1 MTTKGET
8 NDIYCDLCQ
17 SRLITKQ
24 AVEYCL
30 RCEEALCA
38 DCIAHHK
45 LSKVTK
51 THQTIPINEYKN
63 FPIFIRQIKQYCGD
77 HGDISEF
84 HCPTHD
90 VVCCKRCITSSHR
103 ECKDII
109 IIKDLLETSVLSTAL
124 DNLEQTLQD
133 VGSNLEIV
141 IADRQKNLVELKKQK
156 NNISRIVKEKREEI
170 MNFLDKLER
179 KMLDKISV
187 IESETRQQ
195 IEKLIEE
202 LSAKQLEVKTLRKDI
217 ELTKKYASSVQIFMG
232 TRQLQEPVSS
242 LEKCIQI
249 AYDNGSFN
257 QTVIEFKMDEQLN
270 TITKDIN
277 EFGKISQKGV
287 QTHVRLNWQQEKAAK
302 ILALKQRTI
311 DDFVLMKVQQIDLS
325 GQYIPGCTIM
335 KDGNKLFTEYYS
347 GQVLKYGSNGQLISK
362 LKVKDTLVFD
372 ITAIDNSHVA
382 VSCGDRGHTIHLID
396 VDCLQLTGSID
407 TSDRTYGITCHGGSL
422 IYCTHSN
429 GIRSFN
435 MSTRKSIEIIPG
447 STGEFM
453 YTYITSDNNYIYH
466 SNYKTNSV
474 VCYDFNG
481 VKKWCYRNVLLKE
494 PNGIT
499 VDSNS
504 NIYVTGYKSNNV
516 VALSPDGKRAKQLL
530 GISDGINSPYAIWYD
545 KDRNHLLVVN
555 YGGSANLYEV
565 S

>member
-1 MTTKGET
+1 MATKAET
-8 NDIYCDLCQ
+8 NDIYCGICQ
-17 SRLITKQ
+17 GRHITKQ
-24 AVEYCL
+24 AEEYCL
-30 RCEEALCA
+30 RCEEALCI
-38 DCIAHHK
+38 DCIDHHK
-45 LSKVTK
+45 LFKATK

-63 FPIFIRQIKQYCGD
+63 LPIFIQQIKQYCDD

-109 IIKDLLETSVLSTAL
+109 IIEDLLETSVSSTAL

-156 NNISRIVKEKREEI
+156 NNISRKVKEKREEI
-170 MNFLDKLER
+170 INFLDKLKR
-179 KMLDKISV
+179 QMLDNISA
-187 IESETRQQ
+187 IESKTRQH
-195 IEKLIEE
+195 IEKLIKE
-202 LSAKQLEVKTLRKDI
+202 LSVKQQEAKTLKKDI

-242 LEKCIQI
+242 LEKYIQG

-257 QTVIEFKMDEQLN
+257 QTEIEFKMNEQLK

-287 QTHVRLNWQQEKAAK
+287 QTHVRLNWQQEKAAQ
-302 ILALKQRTI
+302 ILTLKERTI
-311 DDFVLMKVQQIDLS
+311 DDVVLRRKVQQINLS
-325 GQYIPGCTIM
+325 GNDIQGCTIM
-335 KDGNKLFTEYYS
+335 KDGNTLFTEINS
-347 GQVLKYGSNGQLISK
+347 REVLKYDSNGQLISK
-362 LKVKDTLVFD
+362 LEVKDSWVFD
-372 ITAIDNSHVA
+372 ITAIDDSNVA
-382 VSCGDRGHTIHLID
+382 VSGDRGHTIHLID
-396 VDCLQLTGSID
+396 VDRLQLTRSIY
-407 TSDRTYGITCHGGSL
+407 TGDRTYGITCHGGSL
-422 IYCTHSN
+422 ICCTFSN

-447 STGEFM
+447 SYREFS

-466 SNYKTNSV
+466 SNHNTNSV

-481 VKKWCYRNVLLKE
+481 VKKWCYSNDLLKD
-494 PNGIT
+494 PRGIT

-504 NIYVTGYKSNNV
+504 NIYVTGYMSNNV
-516 VALSPDGKRAKQLL
+516 VVISPDGKRAKQLL
-530 GISDGINSPYAIWYD
+530 GISDGNNSPRGICYD

-555 YGGSANLYEV
+555 DRGSANQYEV